1 MVMAWNRDLEPA
13 LVLKDGR
20 RVGTIRSAF
29 DVFLSLP
36 RAQQESEHWR
46 SAVEA
51 LAGAGLIGE
60 SGSAEEIRMATDVLT
75 VAFKVD
81 GMI

>member
-1 MVMAWNRDLEPA
+1 MAWNRHLKPE

-36 RAQQESEHWR
+36 HAQQGSEHWS

-51 LAGAGLIGE
+51 LASAGLIEE
-60 SGSAEEIRMATDVLT
+60 SGSAEEIRMATDLLT

-81 GMI
+81 DMI